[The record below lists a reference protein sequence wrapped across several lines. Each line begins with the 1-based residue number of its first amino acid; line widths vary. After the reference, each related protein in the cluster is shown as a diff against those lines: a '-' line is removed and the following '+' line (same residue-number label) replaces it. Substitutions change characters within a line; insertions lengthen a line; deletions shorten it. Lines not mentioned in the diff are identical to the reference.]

1 MDIIKDH
8 DKYPQAR
15 FNPSLSLSICH
26 SRSDKIESP
35 IRHPTV
41 LTLVAL
47 RSNHRMDKG
56 LLAHVT
62 IQEMDQH

>member
-8 DKYPQAR
+8 DKYPQVR
-15 FNPSLSLSICH
+15 FNPSLSLSTCH
-26 SRSDKIESP
+26 SKLDKIESP

-47 RSNHRMDKG
+47 PNNHHMAKG

-62 IQEMDQH
+62 IQEMGQH